1 MNPYDSSTGA
11 PSNTPLAEEAGQ
23 DEQELDLST
32 LLLSYLSHW
41 PLYLLSLLLCLIL
54 GWLFITT
61 SRPKYRVATT
71 ILFNDPQDGKGSKYA
86 SAMGELDLV
95 SIATGGLNLN
105 VDNEMQLIQSREM
118 LLQTIKESHY
128 FLDFSS
134 RHGLRT
140 QVYWRDLPVW
150 VTMEPFDKLNQVKE
164 PLEYTLTYSSD
175 GMTLTD
181 KATGETKVISQLPAT
196 EVTEYG
202 ILSLQKGDSLALEH
216 KMPEELTIIIHSPL
230 AMAEQMTHGQ
240 VSVERVEKNSNV
252 SSLSILADNR
262 QKGEDFL
269 TKLVEVYNRMRAI
282 DKNAAA
288 QRQYDFINERISL
301 ISQELG
307 SVESN
312 LESVK
317 KSQGVTSYEDL
328 GVVVQSSAKLTEE
341 VSRIQTQ
348 LKVVDH
354 LISYVRAM
362 GQNEYSLIPAS
373 LGVEDASL
381 NSSVNQY
388 NTMVLERNSL
398 VASVSP
404 EHPRLR
410 ALEKDLGTTREG
422 LVRVA
427 DVTRQGLQI
436 QYEGLKSMKGSLQG
450 KISQAPTFERITT
463 DIERQRTIRS
473 NLYLMLLTKREE
485 TSISLAA
492 SLESAKLVDPA
503 LADSKPSQP
512 KKPIVYLAALILG
525 LLLPT
530 IYLYLRR
537 LTRTSIRTEDDI
549 RRHSTLSILG
559 CVPHMSDDHFGDQTG
574 EIVVKTRDSDVMTEV
589 FRTLRTNLNFVT
601 GNKRPLVL
609 LATSTVPAEG
619 KTFVASNLA
628 VSLSALDERV
638 LIVGLDLRNPRLSR
652 TFKGQ
657 HIHDRHDTTHDHTH
671 GMSEILNDPTLD
683 PMDFVMDMPDYP
695 GLSVLP
701 AGKIPPN
708 PSEMLSRPRLDEVIE
723 TLRDHFDYII
733 IDSAPC
739 GPVVDTIILS
749 RIADATMYV
758 TRYRKTDKRDLE
770 YINYLS
776 DAGKLPNVSIVL
788 NDVKVDTKGLKKGYG
803 YGYGYG
809 YSGNKK
815 SSDHRKS

>member
-11 PSNTPLAEEAGQ
+11 PSNSPITEEIGQ

-134 RHGLRT
+134 RRGLRT

-181 KATGETKVISQLPAT
+181 KATGETKVISQLPTT

-216 KMPEELTIIIHSPL
+216 KMPEELTITIHPPL
-230 AMAEQMTHGQ
+230 AIAEQMTHGQ

-362 GQNEYSLIPAS
+362 GQNEYSLIPAT

-381 NSSVNQY
+381 NSAVNQY

-398 VASVSP
+398 AASVSP

-503 LADSKPSQP
+503 LADAKPSQP

-537 LTRTSIRTEDDI
+537 LTRTSI
-549 RRHSTLSILG
+549 LS
-559 CVPHMSDDHFGDQTG
+559 
-574 EIVVKTRDSDVMTEV
+574 
-589 FRTLRTNLNFVT
+589 
-601 GNKRPLVL
+601 
-609 LATSTVPAEG
+609 
-619 KTFVASNLA
+619 
-628 VSLSALDERV
+628 
-638 LIVGLDLRNPRLSR
+638 LI
-652 TFKGQ
+652 
-657 HIHDRHDTTHDHTH
+657 HI
-671 GMSEILNDPTLD
+671 
-683 PMDFVMDMPDYP
+683 
-695 GLSVLP
+695 
-701 AGKIPPN
+701 
-708 PSEMLSRPRLDEVIE
+708 
-723 TLRDHFDYII
+723 
-733 IDSAPC
+733 
-739 GPVVDTIILS
+739 
-749 RIADATMYV
+749 
-758 TRYRKTDKRDLE
+758 
-770 YINYLS
+770 
-776 DAGKLPNVSIVL
+776 
-788 NDVKVDTKGLKKGYG
+788 
-803 YGYGYG
+803 
-809 YSGNKK
+809 
-815 SSDHRKS
+815 

>member
-1 MNPYDSSTGA
+1 MNPYESSSTGA
-11 PSNTPLAEEAGQ
+11 PSNTPPAGEAGR

-32 LLLSYLSHW
+32 LLASYLRYW

-54 GWLFITT
+54 GWLYITT

-71 ILFNDPQDGKGSKYA
+71 ILFNDPQEGKRGNYA
-86 SAMGELDLV
+86 SAIGDLDLV

-118 LLQTIKESHY
+118 LQQTIKESHY
-128 FLDFSS
+128 FLDFAS
-134 RHGLRT
+134 RQGLRT
-140 QVYWRDLPVW
+140 QVYWRDLPVRI
-150 VTMEPFDKLNQVKE
+150 TMEPFDQLDHIKA
-164 PLEYTLTYSSD
+164 PLEYSLTSSSE
-175 GMTLTD
+175 GMILTD
-181 KATGETKVISQLPAT
+181 KGTGETKVVRKLPAT
-196 EVTEYG
+196 EVTDYG
-202 ILSLQKGDSLALEH
+202 IISFHKGDSAALKN
-216 KMPEELTIIIHSPL
+216 KMPDELVITVHSPL
-230 AMAEQMTHGQ
+230 AMAEQMTRGQ
-240 VSVERVEKNSNV
+240 ISVERVEKNSNV

-262 QKGEDFL
+262 KKGEDFL
-269 TKLVEVYNRMRAI
+269 SKLVEVYNRMRAI
-282 DKNAAA
+282 DKNAVA

-341 VSRIQTQ
+341 VSRVQTQ

-362 GQNEYSLIPAS
+362 GQSEYNLIPAS

-381 NSSVNQY
+381 NSAVSQY

-398 VASVSP
+398 AASVSP
-404 EHPRLR
+404 EHPRLK
-410 ALEKDLGTTREG
+410 ALEKDLGTTRDD
-422 LVRVA
+422 LVSVA

-436 QYEGLKSMKGSLQG
+436 QYDGLRGMKGSLQG

-503 LADSKPSQP
+503 LADTAPSQP
-512 KKPIVYLAALILG
+512 KKPIIYLAALILG

-530 IYLYLRR
+530 LFLYLRR
-537 LTRTSIRTEDDI
+537 LTRTKIRTEDDI
-549 RRHSTLSILG
+549 RRHTTLSVLG
-559 CVPHMSDDHFGDQTG
+559 SVPHISDDHFSEQTG
-574 EIVVKTRDSDVMTEV
+574 EIVVKTRDSDVMTEI

-601 GNKRPLVL
+601 GNQRPLVL
-609 LATSTVPAEG
+609 LATSTVPGEG

-628 VSLSALDERV
+628 VSLSALEEKV
-638 LIVGLDLRNPRLSR
+638 LMIGLDLRNPRLSR

-671 GMSEILNDPTLD
+671 GMSEILNDLTLD
-683 PMDFVMDMPDYP
+683 PMDYVIELPDFP

-708 PSEMLSRPRLDEVIE
+708 PAEMLSRPRLDEVIGI
-723 TLRDHFDYII
+723 LREHFDYII

-739 GPVVDTIILS
+739 GPVVDTVILS
-749 RIADATMYV
+749 RVADATMYV
-758 TRYRKTDKRDLE
+758 TRYRKTDKRDLD

-788 NDVKVDTKGLKKGYG
+788 NDVKVDTKGLKNGYG

-809 YSGNKK
+809 YSSDGKK
-815 SSDHRKS
+815 RKK